1 MTLPFTWK
9 PKLCLHFTSTYYYY
23 ISYVPTNRPTSR
35 SQDDQQPLLLTLDI
49 RQLQPPWSSVA
60 FGKIVQLEALTV
72 ENLSQKSHVVVVGD
86 KTSGKQYTQR
96 LHIYGLGFWWSKLK
110 ENTTWCVCFMTF
122 FHGTL
127 NLKNLT
133 IASNQKS
140 LPTHHPTKKC
150 SHFCGNS
157 TNILSTKIYVYFW
170 K

>member
-72 ENLSQKSHVVVVGD
+72 ENLSQKSHVVVVDD
-86 KTSGKQYTQR
+86 KTSGKQYSICTDC
-96 LHIYGLGFWWSKLK
+96 LHTDLAFDDQNWRKTRHGVCVFHSSQIRGLCLMKLSS
-110 ENTTWCVCFMTF
+110 ET
-122 FHGTL
+122 HQ
-127 NLKNLT
+127 NL
-133 IASNQKS
+133 
-140 LPTHHPTKKC
+140 P
-150 SHFCGNS
+150 
-157 TNILSTKIYVYFW
+157 YFW
-170 K
+170 QRGTELLLSDFFKSYWFV